1 MLKDFSQWARICSM
15 VFVIGIYFLDWL
27 FIFPVC
33 HFFLM
38 EDADLN
44 NSARISANF
53 PTGNGL
59 KDFFPLKCV
68 GQIDDNK

>member
-27 FIFPVC
+27 FIFPVR

-44 NSARISANF
+44 NSARIPANF
-53 PTGNGL
+53 PTGKGL
-59 KDFFPLKCV
+59 NELSFLKSA
-68 GQIDDNK
+68 G